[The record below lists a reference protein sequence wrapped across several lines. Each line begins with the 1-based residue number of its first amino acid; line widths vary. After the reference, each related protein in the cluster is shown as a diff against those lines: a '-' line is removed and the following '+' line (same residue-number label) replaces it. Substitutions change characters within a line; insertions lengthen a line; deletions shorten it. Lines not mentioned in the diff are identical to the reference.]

1 MTTSGDPVVRYR
13 ALGRSGI
20 EVSTLTLGTMMFGSW
35 GNEDVEAC
43 VRMVD
48 RAIDAGI
55 TTFDTADIYDAGHS
69 EEILGQAI
77 RGRRDGLVIATKCGN
92 PMSDD
97 PSQRGLSRRWVVQ
110 ACEDSLRRLGVD
122 CIDLYQMHRPDPETP
137 FEDTLQAFDEL
148 ITAGKIR
155 AFGTSTF
162 SAAQIE
168 AMQDVA
174 ASIGTAGP
182 ISEQPPYSILALG
195 IETSGLPACRLYDIG
210 VLVWA
215 PLNGGWLTGK
225 YQGEDA
231 DAFSR
236 AARKPEHF
244 DHRDAEMRQ
253 TKRSIVTSLTEI
265 ATGSGISL
273 KQLALGFVLHDPV
286 VSAAIIGPRT
296 PEQLDDL
303 LAAGHVELEDA
314 VVEAIGAL
322 VQPGHN
328 INPYDAG

>member
-1 MTTSGDPVVRYR
+1 MTGPATPPIQYR
-13 ALGRSGI
+13 TLGRSGI

-35 GNEDVEAC
+35 GNEDVDEC

-48 RAIDAGI
+48 RSIDAGI
-55 TTFDTADIYDAGHS
+55 TTFDTADIYDAGRS

-97 PSQRGLSRRWVVQ
+97 PSQRGLSRRWITQ

-122 CIDLYQMHRPDPETP
+122 CIDLYQMHRPDPDTP
-137 FEDTLQAFDEL
+137 FEETLQAFDEL
-148 ITAGKIR
+148 IDAGKIR
-155 AFGTSTF
+155 GFGTSTF

-182 ISEQPPYSILALG
+182 ISEQPPYSILARGVDGDVLA
-195 IETSGLPACRLYDIG
+195 TCRRFDIG

-225 YQGEDA
+225 YQA
-231 DAFSR
+231 DEADEFSR

-244 DHRDAEMRQ
+244 DHRDAEMRE
-253 TKRSIVTSLTEI
+253 TKRSIVAALIDI
-265 ATGSGISL
+265 AADAGISL
-273 KQLALGFVLHDPV
+273 KQLALGFVLHNPAV
-286 VSAAIIGPRT
+286 TAAIIGPRT
-296 PEQLDDL
+296 LAQLDDL
-303 LAAGHVELEDA
+303 LAAGHVDVSDD
-314 VVEAIGAL
+314 VVAAIDAL
-322 VQPGHN
+322 VPSGRN